1 MKAEIYNK
9 EGQATGEKVELPAT
23 IFETP
28 MHEHAIYLCVKAQ
41 LANMRQGTHA
51 TKNRSAVRGGGKKP
65 WRQKGRGIARAGTIR
80 SPLWV
85 GGGRIF
91 GPQPRDY
98 SQKVNKKVKKLARRS
113 VLAEKL
119 RNGELKVM
127 QDFSVESGKTKDFM
141 PIVDSLEIGEN
152 KALFLTAELDRNLV
166 QACNNVPRVRAMRAD
181 LVSTYDLI
189 NTKNIFIQQGAIA
202 KLEEVLV

>member
-1 MKAEIYNK
+1 MKAEIYNI
-9 EGQATGEKVELPAT
+9 EGQATGEKVDLPAS

-28 MHEHAIYLCVKAQ
+28 KHEHAVYLCVKAQ

-65 WRQKGRGIARAGTIR
+65 WRQKGRGVARAGTIR

-98 SQKVNKKVKKLARRS
+98 SQKVNKKLKKLARRS
-113 VLAEKL
+113 VLADKF
-119 RNGELKVM
+119 RSGDLKIM

-141 PIVDSLEIGEN
+141 PIVSSLEIGKD
-152 KALFLTAELDRNLV
+152 KALFLTAELDANLV
-166 QACNNVPRVRAMRAD
+166 QACSNVPRIRAMRAD

-189 NTKNIFIQQGAIA
+189 NTKSIFVQKGAIA